1 MLAVA
6 LMTAPLLAVAHGD
19 LDLRIAAATKAITAA
34 TNDAALY
41 LARGELHREHKDWL
55 AAAAD
60 FDTAQRL
67 SPSLPNIDFLRGRL
81 LADADRLEEAR
92 ATLNRHLQRQPQD
105 GLAFIERARVMA
117 RQNLRTNAVADFS
130 RGIQLVSEPQP
141 EFYIER
147 AQVFLAD
154 QKDEE
159 ALRSLD
165 EGIKRIGPVITLQ
178 TLALELELKRKHYDG
193 ALARLDTIIAQATRQ
208 ERWFTQRGEILLQAN
223 RPTEAQRAFEQ
234 ALVAIYKLPARLK
247 TLPPMMTLKAHIQSL
262 QEKIAPPPGEPTA
275 AAK

>member
-1 MLAVA
+1 MLAGA
-6 LMTAPLLAVAHGD
+6 LMTTPWLAVAHGD

-55 AAAAD
+55 AATAD

-92 ATLNRHLQRQPQD
+92 ATLDRHLLRQPQD
-105 GLAFIERARVMA
+105 GLAFIERARVSA

-178 TLALELELKRKHYDG
+178 TLALELELKRKYYDG
-193 ALARLDTIIAQATRQ
+193 ALARLDTIIAQAARQ
-208 ERWFTQRGEILLQAN
+208 ERWLTQRGEILLQAN
-223 RPTEAQRAFEQ
+223 RPADARRAFEQ
-234 ALVAIYKLPARLK
+234 ALVAIYKLPARLQ
-247 TLPPMMTLKAHIQSL
+247 TLQPMMTLKAHIQSL

-275 AAK
+275 VAK